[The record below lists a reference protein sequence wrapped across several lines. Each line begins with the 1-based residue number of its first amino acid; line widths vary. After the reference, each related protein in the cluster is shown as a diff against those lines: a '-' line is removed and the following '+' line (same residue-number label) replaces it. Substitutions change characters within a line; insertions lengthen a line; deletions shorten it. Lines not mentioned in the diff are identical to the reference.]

1 MAFMFTS
8 ETSKQYMLEE
18 DAVKGFEMAVA
29 NGQSRLALSILV
41 DVIHGIMEVLHTI
54 VDEEVPEEILVV
66 EEAKEQVEVKPLE
79 KKKTEQKQE
88 SEKEVKNLDK

>member
-1 MAFMFTS
+1 MFTS

-18 DAVKGFEMAVA
+18 DAVKGFEMAVV

-41 DVIHGIMEVLHTI
+41 DVLHGMMEVLHAI
-54 VDEEVPEEILVV
+54 VDDEVPEEALVA
-66 EEAKEQVEVKPLE
+66 EEVKEQVEVKPLE

-88 SEKEVKNLDK
+88 VKNLDK